1 MSDVAISPFTSPTPG
16 PAIPVSCDPLE
27 LFSAF
32 FDDTLIGLIVTE
44 TNKYAKLCLESE
56 GKQSTWSSTEV
67 EIRAYLGFHILM
79 GLNHK
84 PEIRD
89 YWSRDEF
96 LHYAPIASR
105 ISRDRFEEISRY
117 LHFVS
122 NNTLPKR
129 DEPGYHRLQKIMPV
143 LTYLKQN
150 FLAAYN
156 PHQQNAIDEAMIP
169 FKGTDGASV

>member
-1 MSDVAISPFTSPTPG
+1 VTISPFTGPTPG
-16 PAIPVSCDPLE
+16 PAIPVSRDPLE

-32 FDDTLIGLIVTE
+32 FDDTLIDLIVTE

-56 GKQSTWSSTEV
+56 GKQSTWSSTE

-89 YWSRDEF
+89 YWSRDKF

-105 ISRDRFEEISRY
+105 ISRDRFEISRY

-122 NNTLPKR
+122 NDTLPKR
-129 DEPGYHRLQKIMPV
+129 DEPGYHRLQKVMPV
-143 LTYLKQN
+143 LTRLKQK
-150 FLAAYN
+150 FLAAYY
-156 PHQQNAIDEAMIP
+156 PHQQNVMDEAMIP
-169 FKGTDGASV
+169 FKGTNRTSV

>member
-1 MSDVAISPFTSPTPG
+1 MDQSDQDEVTLAQEQKFITDIPVTTACKYFHRVEYSSDMAISPFIGPTLG

-89 YWSRDEF
+89 YWI
-96 LHYAPIASR
+96 LG
-105 ISRDRFEEISRY
+105 SRY
-117 LHFVS
+117 
-122 NNTLPKR
+122 
-129 DEPGYHRLQKIMPV
+129 
-143 LTYLKQN
+143 
-150 FLAAYN
+150 
-156 PHQQNAIDEAMIP
+156 P
-169 FKGTDGASV
+169 FSSI